1 MASQPPSTYSLGNRS
16 VALELLRTGTPH
28 NQTLSP
34 GVTYLAVCGTHPPA
48 EFRVNLEQFKFTRYL
63 HLLRYQA
70 GIGSSM
76 QLAKEA
82 LQDILT
88 GVFEGIPALQM
99 EASASEGW
107 LHLRLVMTPR
117 ELAML
122 PFELALT
129 PTGFQGARD
138 KPFLLNQQRL
148 TTITREVRQV
158 APRTYTWPAKPRI
171 LFAWAAPKK
180 AVPSDEHIAVLRDAI
195 APWVR
200 PKQGPLEPEAD
211 ESPLLTILPEA
222 RPDQLRATVVKAVQE
237 GNPYT
242 HVHILAHGMLLDDPD
257 TGQRFGLAMHLPRPM
272 LAKDG
277 TTTQTDPVDAARLT
291 DALVVVHNDRT
302 YRPAVI
308 TLMACDGGNEG
319 TNMAPGGSLAYALHM
334 SGVPY
339 VLASQFPLSVDGSV
353 QLIRNLYPRLLHG
366 EDPRI
371 ALYYARNAVS
381 QGEFL
386 DWASLVAYARFPDDL
401 DEQLDKAQ
409 LQLVLEMMKTATAWT
424 DYLLAHPPA
433 SPDTYTMVQ
442 ARLDAAIGRLEDLL
456 RQRVGPVRNPARLAE
471 HLGLLGSAY
480 KRQAEFF
487 FQLSTR
493 QVAEAD
499 GWSTQSKIALA
510 RARDCYQRGHTLL
523 LTNHWTGVQYLS
535 LVAIEQQTLEKEHDR
550 WCVVLFAVEQ
560 DLQDSTDEGR
570 AWALG
575 TLVELYLLQPF
586 TKPATDWIP
595 TKQTALDKAS
605 RYVDELA
612 QSGFPFAI
620 ESTSRQLSR
629 YVLWWVNAYPSV
641 LTTQLSEMAAQLQ
654 KRLVQA

>member
-1 MASQPPSTYSLGNRS
+1 MVSQPQPKSSLGNRS
-16 VALELLRTGTPH
+16 VALELLRTGTPY

-34 GVTYLAVCGTHPPA
+34 GITYLAVCGTHPPA
-48 EFRVNLEQFKFTRYL
+48 EFRVNLEQFKFVRYL
-63 HLLRYQA
+63 RLLRYQA
-70 GIGSSM
+70 GLGSSM

-88 GVFEGIPALQM
+88 GVFEVIPALQM
-99 EASASEGW
+99 EAGVSEGW

-148 TTITREVRQV
+148 TTLTREVRQV

-180 AVPSDEHIAVLRDAI
+180 AVPSDEHVAVLRDAI

-200 PKQGPLEPEAD
+200 PKQGSLELEAD

-222 RPDQLRATVVKAVQE
+222 RPDQLRAAVVKAVQE

-257 TGQRFGLAMHLPRPM
+257 TGQRFGLAMHLPRPT

-277 TTTQTDPVDAARLT
+277 TTTQTDRVDAARLT

-339 VLASQFPLSVDGSV
+339 VLASQFPLSVEGSV
-353 QLIRNLYPRLLHG
+353 QLIRDLYPRLLHG

-371 ALYYARNAVS
+371 ALYYARNAIS
-381 QGEFL
+381 QGDFL

-401 DEQLDKAQ
+401 EEQLDKAQ

-433 SPDTYTMVQ
+433 QQDTYTMVQ
-442 ARLDAAIGRLEDLL
+442 ARLDAAIGKLEDLL
-456 RQRVGPVRNPARLAE
+456 SQRVGPVRNPARLAE

-487 FQLSTR
+487 FQFSTI
-493 QVAEAD
+493 QVADAD
-499 GWSTQSKIALA
+499 WSAQSKIALA
-510 RARDCYQRGHTLL
+510 RARDCYQRGHNLL
-523 LTNHWTGVQYLS
+523 LTNHWTGIQHLS
-535 LVAIEQQTLEKEHDR
+535 LVAIGQETLEAEHDR
-550 WCVVLFAVEQ
+550 WCVVLFAAEQ
-560 DLQDSTDEGR
+560 DLQNSTDEAR
-570 AWALG
+570 TWALG

-586 TKPATDWIP
+586 TKPTTDWV
-595 TKQTALDKAS
+595 TSKQTALDKAC

-612 QSGFPFAI
+612 QSGQPFAI
-620 ESTSRQLSR
+620 ESTARQLNR
-629 YVLWWVNAYPSV
+629 YVKWWANTYPSA
-641 LTTQLSEMAAQLQ
+641 LTAQLSEMATQLL
-654 KRLVQA
+654 KRLTPA